1 MRVVLSVDMEG
12 ISQLT
17 EPREI
22 LSCRPEYWATGKPR
36 MEADTAAA
44 AQGLLDAGADE
55 VIVLDNHGSGNPQNV
70 SPESLPAGCR
80 LETWN
85 VFDLP
90 EQGVDAMFQV
100 GYHARGGTD
109 GFISHTYIPGLRFRV
124 GDELISES
132 HGRAWAAGVPLIG
145 ITGNGTHR
153 DTLGSL
159 ADTPYM
165 VVQETLGRGS
175 ARPVFADPD
184 EGLAAIRAFAAGCLG
199 DLDAIR
205 PPHAPDRP
213 LFEASMPNG
222 AEQAHAMLAAGWR
235 RTGDVEFAAELG
247 DWSEAR
253 EPLAAAMSAA
263 MAAVLPYWVGA
274 TSAAEASSLDPARVA
289 ALTEVLA
296 DRWCSRSYPEW
307 YASAGVEL
315 PPARP
320 AA

>member
-12 ISQLT
+12 VLQLA

-55 VIVLDNHGSGNPQNV
+55 VIVLDNHGSGNPENV
-70 SPESLPAGCR
+70 SPEGLPAGCR

-90 EQGVDAMFQV
+90 EHAVDAMFQV

-109 GFISHTYIPGLRFRV
+109 GFISHTYVPGLRFRV

-145 ITGNGTHR
+145 ITGNDTHR

-159 ADTPYM
+159 ADTPYL

-175 ARPVFADPD
+175 ARPVFADRD
-184 EGLAAIRAFAAGCLG
+184 EGLGAIRAFAARCLG
-199 DLDAIR
+199 DLGDIR
-205 PPHAPDRP
+205 PPQVPGLP

-222 AEQAHAMLAAGWR
+222 AEQVNAMEAAGWR
-235 RTGDVEFAAELG
+235 RTGEVEFAAELS

-253 EPLAAAMSAA
+253 EPLAVAMGAA
-263 MAAVLPYWVGA
+263 MAALVPHWVGA

-289 ALTEVLA
+289 SLTEVLA
-296 DRWCSRSYPEW
+296 DRWCSQSFPDW
-307 YASAGVEL
+307 YIQAGVEL
-315 PPARP
+315 RPPNATI
-320 AA
+320 

>member
-22 LSCRPEYWATGKPR
+22 LSCRREYWATGKPR

-55 VIVLDNHGSGNPQNV
+55 VIVLDNHGSGNPENV

-100 GYHARGGTD
+100 GYHARGGTN
-109 GFISHTYIPGLRFRV
+109 GFISHTYVPGLRFRV
-124 GDELISES
+124 GNELISES

-145 ITGNGTHR
+145 ITGNDTHR
-153 DTLGSL
+153 ETLGSL
-159 ADTPYM
+159 ADTPYLI
-165 VVQETLGRGS
+165 VQETLSRGS
-175 ARPVFADPD
+175 ARPVHANPE
-184 EGLAAIRAFAAGCLG
+184 EGLAAIRAFAAACLG
-199 DLDAIR
+199 ALGDIAPPR
-205 PPHAPDRP
+205 PPGQP

-222 AEQAHAMLAAGWR
+222 AEQADAMLAAGWR

-253 EPLAAAMSAA
+253 EPLASAMRAA
-263 MAAVLPYWVGA
+263 MATLLPHWVGA

-289 ALTEVLA
+289 ALTDVLA

-307 YASAGVEL
+307 YASAAVEL
-315 PPARP
+315 PVA
-320 AA
+320 

>member
-12 ISQLT
+12 TSQLT

-55 VIVLDNHGSGNPQNV
+55 VIVLDNHGSGNPENV
-70 SPESLPAGCR
+70 SPESLPVRCR

-109 GFISHTYIPGLRFRV
+109 GFLSHTYVPGLRFRV
-124 GDELISES
+124 GGELISES

-145 ITGNGTHR
+145 ITGNDTHR

-159 ADTPYM
+159 ADTPYL
-165 VVQETLGRGS
+165 VVQETLDRGS
-175 ARPVFADPD
+175 ARPVFADRD
-184 EGLAAIRAFAAGCLG
+184 EGLGAIRAFAASCLG
-199 DLDAIR
+199 DLGDIR
-205 PPHAPDRP
+205 PPQPPDRP

-222 AEQAHAMLAAGWR
+222 GEQADVMQGAGWR
-235 RTGDVEFAAELG
+235 RTGEVEFAAELSG
-247 DWSEAR
+247 WSQAR
-253 EPLAAAMSAA
+253 EPLAAALGAT
-263 MAAVLPYWVGA
+263 MAALLPYWVGA
-274 TSAAEASSLDPARVA
+274 TSAAEASSLDPSRVA
-289 ALTEVLA
+289 PLTEVLA
-296 DRWCSRSYPEW
+296 DRWCSRSFPDW
-307 YASAGVEL
+307 YVQAGVEL
-315 PPARP
+315 TRP
-320 AA
+320 VPTE